1 MTMKIATLTMN
12 PAIDTSTSVA
22 EVMPVHKLRC
32 AAGRRDPGGGGIN
45 VARVLRR
52 FGHAATAIYVVGG
65 ITGKLL
71 RKLVEG
77 EGIESRIIEAD
88 EETREDFTVLEE
100 RSGNQFRF
108 VLPGPALSET
118 VCSAALDTISA
129 LHPAPEYIVA
139 SGSLPQGVPAD
150 FYARVVSAGRQVGS
164 RVVVDTSGAALS
176 GALAT
181 CPFMVKP
188 SLRELRE
195 LTGEE
200 LGEEVSMVAAARRLI
215 AEGQTEAVALT
226 LGGEGAVLVTGDGA
240 WRANAPH
247 VEMRSAVG
255 AGDSFVGGMVGAL
268 ASGDD
273 WEEAFRRGIAAGSA
287 ALLSPG
293 TELCRPEDAERLFV
307 EVKTRKIA

>member
-1 MTMKIATLTMN
+1 
-12 PAIDTSTSVA
+12 
-22 EVMPVHKLRC
+22 
-32 AAGRRDPGGGGIN
+32 
-45 VARVLRR
+45 
-52 FGHAATAIYVVGG
+52 
-65 ITGKLL
+65 
-71 RKLVEG
+71 
-77 EGIESRIIEAD
+77 
-88 EETREDFTVLEE
+88 
-100 RSGNQFRF
+100 
-108 VLPGPALSET
+108 
-118 VCSAALDTISA
+118 
-129 LHPAPEYIVA
+129 
-139 SGSLPQGVPAD
+139 
-150 FYARVVSAGRQVGS
+150 
-164 RVVVDTSGAALS
+164 
-176 GALAT
+176 
-181 CPFMVKP
+181 MVKP